1 MSRWLRLSRVR
12 LIVQPWRSPYI
23 SPWRTHA
30 RFLSANSSV
39 EYVEVPCGSAG
50 SVLLSLHNIS
60 RHSPSTP
67 LVIFIP
73 PFSPV
78 ESGYNAP
85 LPRFLDDHPTVVINY
100 RWRPSEPREPDEA
113 HEGLEYHD
121 VHKPPERHDQEGGRW
136 PEDPLPWPIP
146 LHDVTIGYT
155 WIKNN
160 LGSGTY
166 TPRKPRHAYVYGSY
180 LGASLATGLAFT
192 ESHFPHLLQPMTIR
206 GLIAHNGIYNWSMF
220 LPDHPIHEKKRKRR
234 NPPDGLEYEP
244 IEEPGVFTDLKQHT
258 PALFSEP
265 SNLFDPFAS
274 ACYFFHTANLYVP
287 EDFTTPL
294 SDILASLSPEM
305 NDAIDALASSTS
317 LSAYEGGGYDHDE
330 AEEHIETADELLRK
344 ASLFAKKQK
353 APRKSYFTFPP
364 QNSGVR
370 LPSTLL
376 LHSAPI
382 SHDPD
387 PNTDTTNEPPQQ
399 QNSPP
404 QSTPKKKPPP
414 AKPAKPRPPRNSFTT
429 QALELGGLMMRS
441 MDMYEPIH
449 ISSTGFYRSPR
460 PGPPPDWL
468 VNEGDAENGGL
479 PTPRPW
485 VSTDGANAAS
495 GNGGNGRR
503 IGPDPNLGPSME
515 QALEEQERERLR
527 EIERRVQ
534 SYEMRPALGV
544 SLPALGKREEGVDG
558 EGGGQESEMDLGL
571 ELDEEAEQ
579 VVAEWL
585 REKIEED
592 LRRDGRGMGR

>member
-1 MSRWLRLSRVR
+1 MSRWLRLSGVR
-12 LIVQPWRSPYI
+12 LIVRPWRSPCI

-60 RHSPSTP
+60 RHSPTTP

-73 PFSPV
+73 PFSPI

-85 LPRFLDDHPTVVINY
+85 LPRFLDDHPTAVINY

-113 HEGLEYHD
+113 QKGLEYHD
-121 VHKPPERHDQEGGRW
+121 LHKPPGRHDQGGGHW

-146 LHDVTIGYT
+146 LHDVTIGYS

-234 NPPDGLEYEP
+234 NSPDGLEYEP
-244 IEEPGVFTDLKQHT
+244 IEEPGVFTDLKHHM

-317 LSAYEGGGYDHDE
+317 LSAYEGDGYDHDE

-376 LHSAPI
+376 LHSAPV
-382 SHDPD
+382 SHDVD
-387 PNTDTTNEPPQQ
+387 PTTDTNHEPQQ
-399 QNSPP
+399 QNSP

-414 AKPAKPRPPRNSFTT
+414 AKPLKPRPPRNSFTT

-449 ISSTGFYRSPR
+449 ISGTGFYRSPR

-468 VNEGDAENGGL
+468 VNEGDAEHGGL
-479 PTPRPW
+479 PTPMPW
-485 VSTDGANAAS
+485 VSTTCSSPNGA
-495 GNGGNGRR
+495 GG
-503 IGPDPNLGPSME
+503 
-515 QALEEQERERLR
+515 EQERERLR

-534 SYEMRPALGV
+534 SYEMRPAVGV
-544 SLPALGKREEGVDG
+544 SLPTLGRMKEGVDG
-558 EGGGQESEMDLGL
+558 EVGGHESEVDLGL

-592 LRRDGRGMGR
+592 LRRDGRGRGR